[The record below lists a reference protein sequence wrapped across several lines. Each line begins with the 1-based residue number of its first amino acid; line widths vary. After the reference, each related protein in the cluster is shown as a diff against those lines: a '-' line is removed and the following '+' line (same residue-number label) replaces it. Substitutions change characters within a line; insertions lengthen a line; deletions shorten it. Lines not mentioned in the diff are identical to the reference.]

1 MLPGFGGPESKSF
14 FPIFFAC
21 AEKVNLCLH
30 DSFIIYSRLLSRWP
44 QKWKEAI
51 ELNSDQSITLNVTS
65 WVSRAALD
73 AIGEGE

>member
-1 MLPGFGGPESKSF
+1 M
-14 FPIFFAC
+14 A
-21 AEKVNLCLH
+21 
-30 DSFIIYSRLLSRWP
+30 
-44 QKWKEAI
+44 QKWKETI